1 MSDEYQIIGT
11 WDEPE
16 EISTSKIERLGEMID
31 QEILKPSSELL
42 NIK

>member
-1 MSDEYQIIGT
+1 MSDEYQIIGS

-16 EISTSKIERLGEMID
+16 EISTSRVERFGEMID
-31 QEILKPSSELL
+31 QEILTPSSEFL